1 MAGQISR
8 PNNREFDIRDD
19 ETFSDWK
26 RRKAE
31 ENGTVQGIGQKNKK
45 DTSNWSEAQK
55 RGKRSRDKGMRKQR
69 EARKQLKIPNSKFRS
84 NMGNEEN
91 WRGELRFEVKAGKQ
105 RNMNPGN
112 VLAYMAERIIELFP
126 PTAPEHSMI
135 NIVIHKKES
144 GKGNKRKNTDEIVHM
159 TFEDFS
165 KMMTMI
171 DFYHKI
177 Y

>member
-45 DTSNWSEAQK
+45 DTSNWYEAQK

-105 RNMNPGN
+105 IQTIWTKFLKMKEQSDSNLADVGTDSKPFVAVIKPDGSTDGLVMFRISDVEN
-112 VLAYMAERIIELFP
+112 VIWGF
-126 PTAPEHSMI
+126 
-135 NIVIHKKES
+135 KE
-144 GKGNKRKNTDEIVHM
+144 NWENYD
-159 TFEDFS
+159 D
-165 KMMTMI
+165 
-171 DFYHKI
+171 
-177 Y
+177 

>member
-31 ENGTVQGIGQKNKK
+31 ENGTVQGIGQKNEK

-105 RNMNPGN
+105 IQTIWTKFLKMKEQSDSNLADVGTDSKPFVAVIKPDGSTDGLVMFRISDVEN
-112 VLAYMAERIIELFP
+112 VIWGF
-126 PTAPEHSMI
+126 
-135 NIVIHKKES
+135 KE
-144 GKGNKRKNTDEIVHM
+144 NWENYD
-159 TFEDFS
+159 D
-165 KMMTMI
+165 
-171 DFYHKI
+171 
-177 Y
+177 

>member
-105 RNMNPGN
+105 IQTIWTKFLKMKEQSDSNLADVGTDSKPFVAVIKPDGSTDGLVMFRISDVEN
-112 VLAYMAERIIELFP
+112 VIWGF
-126 PTAPEHSMI
+126 
-135 NIVIHKKES
+135 KE
-144 GKGNKRKNTDEIVHM
+144 NWENYD
-159 TFEDFS
+159 D
-165 KMMTMI
+165 
-171 DFYHKI
+171 
-177 Y
+177 